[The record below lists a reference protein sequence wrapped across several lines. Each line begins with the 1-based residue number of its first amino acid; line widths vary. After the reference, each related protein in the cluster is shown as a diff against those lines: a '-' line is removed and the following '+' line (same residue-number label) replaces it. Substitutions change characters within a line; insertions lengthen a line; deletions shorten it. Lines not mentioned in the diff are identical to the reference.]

1 MGKPVRK
8 SFIGSDLP
16 LLAPF
21 NNNKELRALRWR
33 NTVENEHFHFF
44 SLSYHYENIAESLI

>member
-1 MGKPVRK
+1 MQSYYVDQNMNTNKLQI
-8 SFIGSDLP
+8 SSD
-16 LLAPF
+16 
-21 NNNKELRALRWR
+21 LRWR

>member
-1 MGKPVRK
+1 MN
-8 SFIGSDLP
+8 FFSDEVSHL
-16 LLAPF
+16 
-21 NNNKELRALRWR
+21 KHLRWR